1 MKLSGKITTVVY
13 METGLQGITSTRGAK
28 SNRSQGKWEHGKE
41 QHVPMVME
49 HKGNNHMGDKVV
61 SIL

>member
-13 METGLQGITSTRGAK
+13 MDTGLQGLGITSTRGAK
-28 SNRSQGKWEHGKE
+28 SNRSKGKWVHGKE

-49 HKGNNHMGDKVV
+49 HKGNNHMGD
-61 SIL
+61 